1 MPEEILE
8 KTQQTPV
15 VEKAPEA
22 EKKELPFKELASIL
36 RSERKTEYIKDYY
49 NLLDLVKRKM
59 LTIGQSKVRMEEEH
73 LENLRCLIGQTIE
86 VFGENWDIQVKP
98 QSDDTVN
105 IVGID
110 ILFPKVTIKNSKRK
124 THEIEDLYIKL
135 VLAAGSSNRI
145 RVINIEGARGKLS
158 VKEYS
163 CSYLHSHLPRNHQGT
178 APEGLS
184 FQRFCTGG
192 GAINDTIGRF
202 DNDNSADNA
211 SDLLLRLMTLVSW
224 ESLEGVPHTRMED
237 IRYMSGGSSRQ
248 SGLRNL
254 PTDAAVA
261 ESFGKTVLKA
271 IEIGELPIQG
281 IRASITNNQISIDVE
296 DVFLANIISR
306 ENFKRFVGVAWESS
320 VVTKESLIEHIK
332 NLNANTPHGVSIPKI
347 EKKTGYFFNGKEVH
361 LQFTD
366 YDPDV
371 VEKKE
376 KVELEIIYKIPER
389 YVNTFKQQCAEEI
402 YKQQVRRVI
411 AERYA

>member
-1 MPEEILE
+1 MTEEILE

-22 EKKELPFKELASIL
+22 EKKELSFKELTSIL

-59 LTIGQSKVRMEEEH
+59 LTIGCRKILMGKEH

-86 VFGENWDIQVKP
+86 VFGENWDIQVKT

-110 ILFPKVTIKNSKRK
+110 ILFPKVTIKNSQRS
-124 THEIEDLYIKL
+124 THEIIDLYLKL
-135 VLAAGSSNRI
+135 ILAEGPSNKI
-145 RVINIEGARGKLS
+145 AIESIAGARGKLS

-163 CSYLHSHLPRNHQGT
+163 CSYLHSHLPRNHLGT

-184 FQRFCTGG
+184 FQRFCTGS
-192 GAINDTIGRF
+192 GAINTTMGRF
-202 DNDNSADNA
+202 NADNSADNA
-211 SDLLLRLMTLVSW
+211 SDFLLRLITLVSW
-224 ESLEGVPHTRMED
+224 ESLEGVPHTRMGD
-237 IRYMSGGSSRQ
+237 IRYMSGRSSNQ

-254 PTDAAVA
+254 VTDYSVA
-261 ESFGKTVLKA
+261 RNFSSTVLRA

-296 DVFLANIISR
+296 EVFLANIISR
-306 ENFKRFVGVAWESS
+306 ENFKRFVGVSWEGT
-320 VVTKESLIEHIK
+320 VVTKESLIEHVK

-347 EKKTGYFFNGKEVH
+347 EKKTGYFFNGKEIY

-371 VEKKE
+371 IEKKE
-376 KVELEIIYKIPER
+376 KVELEIIYKIPED
-389 YVNTFKQQCAEEI
+389 YVITFKQQCAEEI
-402 YKQQVRRVI
+402 YKQQVRRAI